1 MGRQGGVET
10 GRPRGRLAGRY
21 NVIVVA
27 FRLSR
32 SLAAAPRRAGRGQVD
47 WPVSRGQPGSAVKSG
62 ASRPAPTMTAATCQ
76 TDRRRRTPS
85 GIVVRHL
92 PLYLSDI

>member
-32 SLAAAPRRAGRGQVD
+32 SLAAAPRREGSSRLAGIARPARVSGQVRS
-47 WPVSRGQPGSAVKSG
+47 PPPSADD
-62 ASRPAPTMTAATCQ
+62 
-76 TDRRRRTPS
+76 DR
-85 GIVVRHL
+85 RHL
-92 PLYLSDI
+92 PN

>member
-32 SLAAAPRRAGRGQVD
+32 SLAAAPRRAAPRREGSSRLAGIARPARVSGQVRS
-47 WPVSRGQPGSAVKSG
+47 PPPSADD
-62 ASRPAPTMTAATCQ
+62 
-76 TDRRRRTPS
+76 DR
-85 GIVVRHL
+85 RHL
-92 PLYLSDI
+92 PN

>member
-10 GRPRGRLAGRY
+10 GGPRGRLAGRY

-32 SLAAAPRRAGRGQVD
+32 SLAAAPRRAA
-47 WPVSRGQPGSAVKSG
+47 PGGVKSTG
-62 ASRPAPTMTAATCQ
+62 RYREASPGQRSSPGPAAQ
-76 TDRRRRTPS
+76 RRR
-85 GIVVRHL
+85 
-92 PLYLSDI
+92 